1 MCENMSFKDDW
12 EETKKIFE
20 EWWSRSLDRPLIQIF
35 APRHAEPVE
44 TDSWAFLRYYPNVDR
59 AMGKLLRQ
67 FSSILYL
74 KEAYPNVWVNLGPG
88 SLSAYLGAELRFDG
102 RIDTAWFLGDLDL
115 GEIED
120 LEFDRKNKWWTYT
133 IKCTEIARERFEDAA
148 VISFTDL
155 LDALTVIG
163 QLRGNYPTNLL
174 KDIFTDGD
182 RLVRALDNVHDILL
196 RCYEELCRAINV
208 SENGYSTWAGLWSR
222 KRHFVL
228 QCDTIVYLSPKLF
241 DRFAYPYIVKECRFF
256 ERTLW
261 HLDGP
266 SEIRHLDKLLGI
278 PELDAIQWIP
288 GAGNPDGGDD
298 EWIPL
303 YRKVQTKEK
312 LLQIYVPPEKVM
324 HILRKILPKG
334 VAINTVCRTRQE
346 MKELLSGFQ
355 SIYG

>member
-1 MCENMSFKDDW
+1 MLYKDDW

-35 APRHAEPVE
+35 APRHTEPVE
-44 TDSWAFLRYYPNVDR
+44 TDSWAFLRYYPDVDR
-59 AMGKLLRQ
+59 AMGELLRQ

-102 RIDTAWFLGDLDL
+102 RIDTAWFLGDLGI

-120 LEFDRKNKWWTYT
+120 LKFDPENEWWTYT
-133 IKCTEIARERFEDAA
+133 VKCTEIARERFQDAA
-148 VISFTDL
+148 VVSFTDI
-155 LDALTVIG
+155 LDALTVTG
-163 QLRGNYPTNLL
+163 QLRGNFPTNLL
-174 KDIFTDGD
+174 RDIFTRGSK
-182 RLVRALDNVHDILL
+182 LIRAIDNVHDILL
-196 RCYEELCRAINV
+196 RCYEELCRAIDV
-208 SENGYSTWAGLWSR
+208 SENGYSTWAGLWSK

-241 DRFAYPYIVKECRFF
+241 DRFAYPYVVKECRFF

-303 YRKVQTKEK
+303 YRKVQAKGK

-324 HILRKILPKG
+324 HILRKISPKG

-346 MKELLSGFQ
+346 MKELLSEFQ

>member
-1 MCENMSFKDDW
+1 MCENMLFKDDW
-12 EETKKIFE
+12 EETKEIFE

-44 TDSWAFLRYYPNVDR
+44 TDSWAFLRYYPDVDR
-59 AMGKLLRQ
+59 AIDGLLRQ
-67 FSSILYL
+67 FSCTLYL

-102 RIDTAWFLGDLDL
+102 KIDTAWFLGDLDL
-115 GEIED
+115 REIED
-120 LEFDRKNKWWTYT
+120 LEFDPKNKWWTYT
-133 IKCTEIARERFEDAA
+133 VKCTETAREKFEDRA

-182 RLVRALDNVHDILL
+182 RLIRALDNVHDILL

-208 SENGYSTWAGLWSR
+208 SENGYSTWAGLWSG

-241 DRFAYPYIVKECRFF
+241 DRFAYPYVVKECRFF

-266 SEIRHLDKLLGI
+266 SEIHHLDKLLGI

-288 GAGNPDGGDD
+288 GAGKPDGGDD

-324 HILRKILPKG
+324 HILRKISPRG
-334 VAINTVCRTRQE
+334 VAINTVCKTRQE
-346 MKELLSGFQ
+346 MKELLSEFQ

>member
-1 MCENMSFKDDW
+1 MLNKDNW

-35 APRHAEPVE
+35 APRYAESVE
-44 TDSWAFLRYYPNVDR
+44 TDSWVFLRYYPDIDR
-59 AMGKLLRQ
+59 AIDELLRQ
-67 FSSILYL
+67 FSSIVYL

-88 SLSAYLGAELRFDG
+88 SLSAYLGAELNFDG
-102 RIDTAWFLGDLDL
+102 KVDTAWFQGNLSLS
-115 GEIED
+115 EIFH
-120 LEFDRKNKWWTYT
+120 LEFNPENMWWRYT
-133 IKCTEIARERFEDAA
+133 VKCTEASRERCSDRA
-148 VISFTDL
+148 VVSFTDL

-163 QLRGNYPTNLL
+163 QLRGNYPTSLL
-174 KDIFTDGD
+174 KDIFTRGD
-182 RLVRALDNVHDILL
+182 KLIRVLDKVHDILL
-196 RCYEELCRAINV
+196 QCYEHLCRAIDV

-222 KRHFVL
+222 VSHFVL

-241 DRFAYPYIVKECRFF
+241 DRFAYPYIVEECRFF

-266 SEIRHLDKLLGI
+266 SEILHLDKLLNI
-278 PELDAIQWIP
+278 PKLDAIQWIP

-298 EWIPL
+298 QWIPL
-303 YRKVQTKEK
+303 YRKVQAKGK
-312 LLQIYVPPEKVM
+312 LLQIYVPPDKVM
-324 HILRKILPKG
+324 HILGKISPKG

-346 MKELLSGFQ
+346 MEELLSQFQ